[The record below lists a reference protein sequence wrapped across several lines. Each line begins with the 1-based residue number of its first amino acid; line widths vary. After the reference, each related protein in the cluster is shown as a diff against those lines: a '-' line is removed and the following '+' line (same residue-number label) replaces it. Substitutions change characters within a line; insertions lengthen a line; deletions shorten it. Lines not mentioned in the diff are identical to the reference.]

1 MVIRIGEAA
10 HCVKFIRIH
19 KIGGKD
25 KYTDMPLHTTPSKSL
40 LEASVNGRFQSFRY
54 LFSTYNHYNDLQS
67 LKHVTCGHYIESELH
82 IIAKPWML
90 IQIAFMHMYMYM
102 KSDQNEVYD

>member
-1 MVIRIGEAA
+1 ML
-10 HCVKFIRIH
+10 
-19 KIGGKD
+19 
-25 KYTDMPLHTTPSKSL
+25 LHTTPSKPL